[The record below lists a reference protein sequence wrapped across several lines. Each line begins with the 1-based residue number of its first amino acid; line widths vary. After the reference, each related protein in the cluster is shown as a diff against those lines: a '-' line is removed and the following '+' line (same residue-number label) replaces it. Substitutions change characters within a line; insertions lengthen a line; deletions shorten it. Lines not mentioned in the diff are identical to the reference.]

1 MMDKIIEIKLYVTD
15 DDELLRIKDELKKGE
30 WSEDQDLIAL
40 QKGNM
45 QFRLWIDT
53 NESEKPMALYEEQ
66 TDEETTE
73 RLSGQDILDNSFG
86 ICSLISNMLDIAE
99 GTY

>member
-1 MMDKIIEIKLYVTD
+1 MDKAIEIKLYVTD
-15 DDELLRIKDELKKGE
+15 DDELLRIKDKLKKGE
-30 WSEDQDLIAL
+30 WDEDQDLIAL

-53 NESEKPMALYEEQ
+53 NESEKTMVLYEEQ
-66 TDEETTE
+66 TGEETTE

-86 ICSLISNMLDIAE
+86 IRSLISNMLDNVEAH
-99 GTY
+99 Y